1 MGLESSLSIDIGAMD
16 SQVLVI
22 GGKKKFIKRA
32 RKIGGNFLRIIEPVF
47 FGEFFKYLPNN
58 YHRKFPKNQ
67 RELLEKEF
75 KTWNL
80 WKKEGIP
87 TLNLQNF
94 SGDEIEWGYLEGSRS
109 LRQSLNFCQDEKT
122 FLNFLE
128 LYQKIRSLAKTKNN
142 SDYLH
147 SDPHLGNF
155 LISKEKEIYPIDP
168 GCLLKEELGI
178 NELTFSLLK
187 QTLCSI
193 IFLNTDISSKKN
205 YVSSFNQSLN
215 KSEKERFLQEFNKN
229 KTIPILP
236 RVYFKL
242 REEFVSRVKKREK
255 IDPFLELKDF
265 QDKYETHFKDIFEN

>member
-1 MGLESSLSIDIGAMD
+1 
-16 SQVLVI
+16 
-22 GGKKKFIKRA
+22 
-32 RKIGGNFLRIIEPVF
+32 
-47 FGEFFKYLPNN
+47 
-58 YHRKFPKNQ
+58 
-67 RELLEKEF
+67 
-75 KTWNL
+75 
-80 WKKEGIP
+80 
-87 TLNLQNF
+87 
-94 SGDEIEWGYLEGSRS
+94 
-109 LRQSLNFCQDEKT
+109 
-122 FLNFLE
+122 LE

-265 QDKYETHFKDIFEN
+265 QDKYETHFKDVFEN